1 MYDSALMAEWLATSS
16 LNSRQR
22 EQLADLG
29 VTREAIQ
36 RAGDLA
42 WARFST
48 IGGRCYTPSPAGDV
62 MIIMAATGSG
72 LRLFTKH
79 SPQQKRRVVRQP
91 RSHARLNCMIERK
104 YHASQPS

>member
-1 MYDSALMAEWLATSS
+1 MFDPDLMGERLATPA
-16 LNSRQR
+16 LNSRQLR
-22 EQLADLG
+22 QLEDLG

-36 RAGDLA
+36 RAGDLG
-42 WARFST
+42 WARVST
-48 IGGRCYTPSPAGDV
+48 IGGRCYTPSPAGDM

-79 SPQQKRRVVRQP
+79 SPPQKRRVVRQP

-104 YHASQPS
+104 YHAAQPS